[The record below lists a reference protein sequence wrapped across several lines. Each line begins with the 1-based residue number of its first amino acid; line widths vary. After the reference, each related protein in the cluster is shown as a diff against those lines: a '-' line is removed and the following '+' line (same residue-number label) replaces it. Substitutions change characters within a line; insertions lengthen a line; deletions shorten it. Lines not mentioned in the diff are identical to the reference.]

1 MRDRALHSILEAF
14 TADAAG
20 QLSAE
25 TAHGAE
31 IPFELVETEGR
42 SGRVPLYCYRP
53 LTETFIDERLGMISA
68 LPTYAAAVRTLTVVE
83 RGAGYLIKRGAQR
96 IPPEP
101 RARAELALRTFLRA
115 VFAERSQFGF
125 DPDRFELMY
134 AELEEALYEG
144 QSLTTVISPVLGVG
158 LDEATDELTLG
169 DGLSL
174 IRGDKIE
181 DPPPEAAWGERGEP
195 RVMAMLTVTHD
206 PTRQPPLSLA
216 RTRFHQL
223 VTVLRLFEPGG
234 YAVGPLAWARSGTG
248 AWRSIPLAGSGRP
261 GLPVVIRADQEDE
274 LRAFSNLLA
283 RRAPSSGEVAWAL
296 ARFEMGA
303 ERLDP
308 FEALSDYL
316 LALRALLEPE
326 DPESG
331 LLPVRL
337 AAICVPPD
345 ERGKVAA
352 RVSRA
357 IVLEQDV
364 IAGGPL
370 ADPEADKLVDE
381 LCEHLRALLRD
392 VVCGHLGADL
402 AGLANQLL
410 LESAPAASGE
420 EPLTYEPTAPY
431 SVPTGTGSA
440 RPARHDQ

>member
-20 QLSAE
+20 QLSAA

-31 IPFELVETEGR
+31 IPFELVEAEGR
-42 SGRVPLYCYRP
+42 AGRVPLYCYRP
-53 LTETFIDERLGMISA
+53 LTEEFIDERLGLISA
-68 LPTYAAAVRTLTVVE
+68 LPTYAAAVRALAVVE
-83 RGAGYLIKRGAQR
+83 RAAGYLIKRGEPR

-125 DPDRFELMY
+125 DPARFELMY

-144 QSLTTVISPVLGVG
+144 QSLTTVISPVLGIA
-158 LDEATDELTLG
+158 LDEATDELALG

-174 IRGDKIE
+174 VRGDKI
-181 DPPPEAAWGERGEP
+181 DDAPPEAAWGERGDP
-195 RVMAMLTVTHD
+195 RVLAMLTVTHD
-206 PTRQPPLSLA
+206 PARQPPLSLA
-216 RTRFHQL
+216 RTRFHRL
-223 VTVLRLFEPGG
+223 LTVLRLFERGG
-234 YAVGPLAWARSGTG
+234 YAIGPLAWTRSGGGT
-248 AWRSIPLAGSGRP
+248 WRPIPLAGSGRP

-274 LRAFSNLLA
+274 LRAFFNLLA
-283 RRAPSSGEVAWAL
+283 RRTPTSGEVAWGL

-316 LALRALLEPE
+316 LALRAMLEPE
-326 DPESG
+326 EPDSG
-331 LLPVRL
+331 LLPLRL

-345 ERGKVAA
+345 QRADVAA

-357 IVLEQDV
+357 IVLEREV

-370 ADPEADKLVDE
+370 SDPEADTLAEE

-392 VVCGHLGADL
+392 VICGHLGADL
-402 AGLANQLL
+402 VALASELL
-410 LESAPAASGE
+410 LESAAATSG
-420 EPLTYEPTAPY
+420 
-431 SVPTGTGSA
+431 
-440 RPARHDQ
+440 

>member
-31 IPFELVETEGR
+31 IPFELVEAEHGA
-42 SGRVPLYCYRP
+42 GRVPLYCYRP
-53 LTETFIDERLGMISA
+53 LTEAFIDERLGLLSA
-68 LPTYAAAVRTLTVVE
+68 LPTYAVAVRALALVE
-83 RGAGYLIKRGAQR
+83 RTAGYLIRRGERR

-125 DPDRFELMY
+125 DPTRFELMY

-144 QSLTTVISPVLGVG
+144 QSLTTVISPVLGIA
-158 LDEATDELTLG
+158 LDDATDELALG

-174 IRGDKIE
+174 VRGHKVD
-181 DPPPEAAWGERGEP
+181 DAPPEAASTARGDP
-195 RVMAMLTVTHD
+195 RVLAMLAVTHD
-206 PTRQPPLSLA
+206 PGRQPPLSLA
-216 RTRFHQL
+216 RTRFHRL
-223 VTVLRLFEPGG
+223 LTVLRLFERGG
-234 YAVGPLAWARSGTG
+234 YAIGPLAWTRSGTG
-248 AWRSIPLAGSGRP
+248 EWRPIPLAGRGRP
-261 GLPVVIRADQEDE
+261 GLTVVITADQEDE
-274 LRAFSNLLA
+274 LRAFANLLA
-283 RRAPSSGEVAWAL
+283 RRAPKSGEVAWAL
-296 ARFEMGA
+296 GRFEMGA

-326 DPESG
+326 EPDSG

-337 AAICVPPD
+337 AAICVPPE
-345 ERGKVAA
+345 ERAGIAA
-352 RVSRA
+352 RVNRA
-357 IVLEQDV
+357 IMLERAV

-370 ADPEADKLVDE
+370 PEPDADKLVDE
-381 LCEHLRALLRD
+381 LGEHLRALLRD
-392 VVCGHLGADL
+392 VICGHLGADL
-402 AGLANQLL
+402 VSLANELL
-410 LESAPAASGE
+410 LESSAAVSAE
-420 EPLTYEPTAPY
+420 QPLTFGTTAPY